1 MIWDQ
6 RYATDHYVYGTE
18 PNDFLAGVVAG
29 LPVAGRALCLAE
41 GEGRNA
47 VFLAERGFE
56 VHAVDA
62 SRVGL
67 DKARE
72 LARRRAVSITTEVAD
87 LDGYRIEPEAWDLI
101 VSIFCHV
108 PPAVRRALHGEVVR
122 GLRPGG
128 RFVLEA
134 YRPAQIALGTG
145 GPPDAGLMVS
155 LDALHDELAG
165 LVFEHSVEC
174 ERDVIEGH
182 LHTGRGA
189 VVQVVARKA

>member
-6 RYATDHYVYGTE
+6 RYAAPHYVYGTE
-18 PNDFLAGVVAG
+18 PNEFLAGVVAG
-29 LPVAGRALCLAE
+29 LPAVGRALCLAE

-47 VFLAERGFE
+47 VFLAGRGFQA
-56 VHAVDA
+56 HAVDA

-72 LARRRAVSITTEVAD
+72 LARQRAVTITTEVAD
-87 LDGYRIEPEAWDLI
+87 LDGYRIETEAWDLI
-101 VSIFCHV
+101 VSIFCHL
-108 PPAVRRALHGEVVR
+108 PPPVRSSLHREVVR
-122 GLRPGG
+122 GLAPGG

-134 YRPAQIALGTG
+134 YRPAQIDLGTG
-145 GPPDAGLMVS
+145 GPPDAGLMMS
-155 LDALHDELAG
+155 LEALHDELAG
-165 LVFEHSVEC
+165 LVFEHALEC